1 MAIIDNYLL
10 KNYVLVFMILG
21 MLALSAY
28 DVFLRKDMIRDLRI
42 TIVLVFLLSVFDSME
57 AYFGNLPYV
66 SMWRYFFSA
75 VCYSLRPII
84 IMMIVFIV
92 YDDSSRLIMIPAIV
106 NVITSF
112 SCFFTGIVYSF
123 TEDNHFERGPL
134 GYTPYLVSAFYII
147 GLVAIS
153 IRVVSDHSLE
163 ESLILFVMAFA
174 AVGAA
179 LFGLLGYENS
189 VMVNHSFGACIVLYY
204 LYTYSQFTKRDAL
217 TGLLNRQSYYGYIE
231 RSSDNIRGVISIDM
245 NELKWLNDNLGHEAG
260 DKGLTTVSRC
270 FKKNV
275 PAGNKVYRIGG
286 DEFMVLCNKKNGES
300 LAEIVDNMRKAVDE
314 SGYSCAFG
322 YSEEGSIDDMIRNAD
337 KYMYEDKA
345 KIKAGMKDK
354 GVMVHF
360 RED

>member
-1 MAIIDNYLL
+1 MVIIDKYLL
-10 KNYVLVFMILG
+10 NNYVLVFMLLG
-21 MLALSAY
+21 VLALSAY

-42 TIVLVFLLSVFDSME
+42 TILLIFLLSIFDSAE
-57 AYFGNLPYV
+57 SYYSSLSYA
-66 SMWRYFFSA
+66 SAWRLLFSA

-92 YDDSSRLIMIPAIV
+92 YDKSSKLIVIPAII

-112 SCFFTGIVYSF
+112 SCFFTDIVFSYD
-123 TEDNHFERGPL
+123 EDNYFHRGPL
-134 GYTPYLVSAFYII
+134 GYTPYFVSAFYLI
-147 GLVAIS
+147 GLVIIS
-153 IRVVSDHSLE
+153 IRVVSNHSLE
-163 ESLILFVMAFA
+163 ESLILFVMAFS

-179 LFGLLGYENS
+179 LFGILGYETNR
-189 VMVNHSFGACIVLYY
+189 MVNHTFGACIVMYY

-231 RSSDNIRGVISIDM
+231 RSSDNIRGVISMDM

-260 DKGLTTVSRC
+260 DKGLATVSDC

-275 PAGNKVYRIGG
+275 PIGDKVYRIGG
-286 DEFMVLCNKKNGES
+286 DEFMVLCSKRNSKS
-300 LAEIVDNMRKAVDE
+300 IAEIVDDMRKAVDE
-314 SGYSCAFG
+314 SGYSVAFG
-322 YSEEGSIDDMIRNAD
+322 YSEEGSVDDMIRTAD

-345 KIKAGMKDK
+345 KIKAEMKEK
-354 GVMVHF
+354 GVTIHF